1 MVRISKTAAHCD
13 LEHPRRTAYPTCAFT
28 ENGALVMAMSKTS
41 ETVYRSIFVQL
52 RELAV
57 NPKELLNQ
65 PAGRETRGEP
75 A

>member
-1 MVRISKTAAHCD
+1 MAAHCR
-13 LEHPRRTAYPTCAFT
+13 LEHPRRTANLTGAFT
-28 ENGALVMAMSKTS
+28 ENGVMVMAMSKTS
-41 ETVYRSIFVQL
+41 ETVHRSIFVQL